1 MKKKLFLLLCF
12 ILLTATLVGC
22 SGEGAKTDTA
32 WDLNTITTRLLNEIS
47 YTDSLSEMS
56 PDLMDYLF
64 PDVNPSDVADQYIY
78 ISTGSTAEE
87 LAIFR
92 AVDAAAAERIEAGLI
107 ARIEMQT
114 ESFTDYVPFEVKRLE
129 DAVLKR
135 KGDCVVLSVSGEPD
149 KAKEILK

>member
-1 MKKKLFLLLCF
+1 MKKKISLLLCF
-12 ILLTATLVGC
+12 ILLITTFVGC
-22 SGEGAKTDTA
+22 AKEDIKDSTT
-32 WDLNTITTRLLNEIS
+32 WELNTLTNRLLNEIT

-56 PDLMDYLF
+56 PDLMGYLF
-64 PDVNPSDVADQYIY
+64 PDVNPSDVAEQYIY

-92 AVDAAAAERIEAGLI
+92 AVDEAAAERIEAGLE

-114 ESFTDYVPFEVKRLE
+114 ESFTDYVPLEVKRLE
-129 DAVLKR
+129 DAVLER
-135 KGDCVVLSVSGEPD
+135 KGDCVVLSVSGEPE